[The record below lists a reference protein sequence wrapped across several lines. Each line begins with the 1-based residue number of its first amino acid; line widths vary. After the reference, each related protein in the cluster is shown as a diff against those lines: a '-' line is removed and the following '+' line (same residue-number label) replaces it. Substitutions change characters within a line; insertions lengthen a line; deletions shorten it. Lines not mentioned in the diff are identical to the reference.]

1 MSLQVDFISGAQAHR
16 RKYGGG
22 KSQLIAKAVGVKP
35 KIFPSILD
43 LTAGLGKD
51 AFVLA
56 CLGCRVTLLE
66 RNPVVFQA
74 LQEGLQRAFDYAQQQ
89 TAQHQDTELQHI
101 LARMTVVNMDSLLFL
116 TNVSNVTQQVIY
128 LDPMF
133 PERKKS
139 SAVKKDMAL
148 LQEIVG
154 ADGDSDILFQ
164 QAFNADVCR
173 IVVKR
178 PRLAP
183 SLANTKPTLVF
194 QGQSSR
200 FDIYPK
206 KAIV

>member
-1 MSLQVDFISGAQAHR
+1 MSLHVDFVSGAQAHR

-22 KSQLIAKAVGVKP
+22 KSQLIAKAIGIKP
-35 KIFPSILD
+35 KIFPSVLD

-56 CLGCRVTLLE
+56 SLGCRVTLVE
-66 RNPVVFQA
+66 RNALVFKA
-74 LQEGLQRAFDYAQQQ
+74 LEEGLQRASDYAR
-89 TAQHQDTELQHI
+89 TEDPELQQI
-101 LARMTVVNMDSLLFL
+101 LARMVLVNSDSLSYLQQNQ
-116 TNVSNVTQQVIY
+116 TVEEQVIY

-139 SAVKKDMAL
+139 AAVKKDMVM

-154 ADGDSDILFQ
+154 ADDDSEQLFQ
-164 QAFNADVCR
+164 QALQADVCR

-178 PRLAP
+178 PKLAP
-183 SLANTKPTLVF
+183 PLGHTKPPLVF

-200 FDIYPK
+200 FDVYPK
-206 KAIV
+206 KAIT